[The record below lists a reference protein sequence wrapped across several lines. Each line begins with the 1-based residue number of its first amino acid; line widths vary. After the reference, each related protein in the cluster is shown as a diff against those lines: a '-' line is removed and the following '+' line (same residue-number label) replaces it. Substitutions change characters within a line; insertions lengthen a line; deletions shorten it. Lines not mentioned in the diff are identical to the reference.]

1 MSAAAVIGLG
11 HMGSRVAQRLLD
23 AGHEVRTWDRRDQPL
38 RAVTEIAADVD
49 VVFTVL
55 ANDEAV
61 REVVLGTGLL
71 ESLRDGAVFVDLSTT
86 SPELV
91 EDLAKAPRAGD
102 ADILD
107 VEMSGSTPT
116 LDAGELVLL
125 VGGDEAVLERVRPF
139 LDPLSKSIYLMGPLG
154 AGAKMKLAVNI
165 MLGVGM
171 EALAE
176 AIVFAEGAGLDR
188 ATVLETFGHLAVVAP
203 AHHGKLEHAAKN
215 DYPVEFALRLMAKD
229 FGLVLAHAEEHG
241 IDLPATKASAE
252 VSERAL
258 AVSNEDEDFAIV
270 IRQLEQEAG
279 VRPRR

>member
-1 MSAAAVIGLG
+1 MSSAAVVGLG

-23 AGHEVRTWDRRDQPL
+23 AGHEVRTWDRRDQSL
-38 RAVTEIAADVD
+38 RAVTEIAAEVD

-71 ESLRDGAVFVDLSTT
+71 ESLREGAVFVDLSTT

-91 EDLAKAPRAGD
+91 EELAKAPRAAG

-107 VEMSGSTPT
+107 VEMSGSTPA

-125 VGGDEAVLERVRPF
+125 VGGDEDVLERVRPF
-139 LDPLSKSIYLMGPLG
+139 LDPLSKSIHLMGPLG

-165 MLGVGM
+165 VLGVGM

-176 AIVFAEGAGLDR
+176 AIVFAEGVGLDR

-241 IDLPATKASAE
+241 VELPATKASAE